1 MKDKRKLK
9 AWNPR
14 SHFWIPARAVTQPNS
29 PSVAPSPQAMAVFS
43 KISHLAAW
51 GASRRSKEHPNR
63 TPGHTQLL
71 LSSAALSPSQA
82 HPKGQGSPIRPT

>member
-9 AWNPR
+9 PWNHR
-14 SHFWIPARAVTQPNS
+14 SHFWIPARAVTQLNS

-71 LSSAALSPSQA
+71 LSSADCWLQPTLPAKHTLGD
-82 HPKGQGSPIRPT
+82 KG